1 MECKIYMV
9 KGLIGACEFKINAV
23 LPRETRAVGRFSN
36 SSGDFINRR
45 ELVLEF

>member
-1 MECKIYMV
+1 MV
-9 KGLIGACEFKINAV
+9 KGLIGCACEFKIYAV
-23 LPRETRAVGRFSN
+23 LLRGARAVGRFSN